1 MEVNKFL
8 TETGL
13 GNYLKAH
20 LSISFQVGFL
30 PYMRIPVLYIF
41 PQSHTEKTNPAINK
55 AIESP
60 SCQYG
65 TVPGTPNGIRAIIII
80 GELKGMILPHT
91 ANAESGLATAVV
103 IMIND
108 KIMGMVIGSIRD
120 CASCG
125 SSFTTLPTAAKRD
138 A

>member
-1 MEVNKFL
+1 MVVK
-8 TETGL
+8 
-13 GNYLKAH
+13 
-20 LSISFQVGFL
+20 
-30 PYMRIPVLYIF
+30 M
-41 PQSHTEKTNPAINK
+41 NPATS
-55 AIESP
+55 ESIDTMI
-60 SCQYG
+60 SQAG
-65 TVPGTPNGIRAIIII
+65 TLPVGMRAIITI
-80 GELKGMILPHT
+80 GDEKGIMLPQT